1 MKRIKIYRL
10 KWWGDL
16 MVFAGAFILGII
28 VGMTSQQ
35 IIILGLVL
43 LILVN
48 IWLLADGITEDE
60 DA

>member
-16 MVFAGAFILGII
+16 MVFAIASILGMIF
-28 VGMTSQQ
+28 GMTSQQ
-35 IIILGLVL
+35 IIILGFVQ

-48 IWLLADGITEDE
+48 IWLLADGLSEGK